1 MLSRR
6 LRALL
11 PNLVLAAG
19 GLACVPLLLEAAL
32 RLSGYA
38 PSAHAGPACIF
49 DPARRVLLDC
59 YPSNPRGDFD
69 VDLRDPKTL
78 ERYRALRLKRLERA
92 AARAPFAVEVRYN
105 SLGFR
110 GPEPGAPRPG
120 VRRLCALG
128 DSFTEGQGVREA
140 ATWPRVLERLL
151 DQPGRAPVEVLNCAR
166 RASDFPE
173 LEGELHEVLGLQPD
187 LVLYAMVLNDAER
200 SPELRVRWRDLED
213 LISNRRQG
221 DLAWDYERLSP
232 LDSRLWALGLG
243 RWRVARA
250 HQESLRCYRDSY
262 SDANRAGW
270 ERTQARIVSMAAATR
285 ARGAR
290 FVLALWPLLVGLEG
304 RYPLEDVHAEIARFC
319 RGAGLEFVDL
329 LPALR
334 GQASESL
341 WVHPVDHHPNE
352 RAQRLVAEHLARRR
366 LD

>member
-1 MLSRR
+1 MHFRQ
-6 LRALL
+6 RALAA
-11 PNLVLAAG
+11 NLALALAAV
-19 GLACVPLLLEAAL
+19 LFVLLLLEAAL

-49 DPARRVLLDC
+49 DAPRRVLLDC

-110 GPEPGAPRPG
+110 GQEPGAARPG

-140 ATWPRVLERLL
+140 ATWPRVLEQLL
-151 DQPGRAPVEVLNCAR
+151 NRPGHAPAEVVNCGR

-173 LEGELHEVLGLQPD
+173 LEGQLPEVLKLQPD

-200 SPELRVRWRDLED
+200 SPELRARWQELED
-213 LISNRRQG
+213 LISDRRQG
-221 DLAWDYERLSP
+221 DLAWDYERLGL
-232 LDSRLWALGLG
+232 LDSRLLALGLG
-243 RWRVARA
+243 RWRAARL
-250 HQESLRCYRDSY
+250 HRESLRCYRDTY
-262 SDANRAGW
+262 SDANGAAW
-270 ERTQARIVSMAAATR
+270 QRTQARIVSMAEATR

-290 FVLALWPLLVGLEG
+290 FVVALWPLLFGLEG

-319 RGAGLEFVDL
+319 REAGLEFVDL

-334 GQASESL
+334 GQASETL

-352 RAQRLVAEHLARRR
+352 RAQRLVAEYLAQGR